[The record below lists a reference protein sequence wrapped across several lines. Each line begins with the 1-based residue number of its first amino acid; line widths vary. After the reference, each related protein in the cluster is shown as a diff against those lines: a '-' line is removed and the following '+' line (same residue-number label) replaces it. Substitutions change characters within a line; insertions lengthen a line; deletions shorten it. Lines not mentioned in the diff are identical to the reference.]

1 MRRALCITFVI
12 VFILSGCNDLEKM
25 DIKSPSYMFS
35 ENSEIA
41 SEVKVSLN
49 GIFNKNENAFEGSL
63 SIDDNTF
70 EKVIFMHKSLL
81 ISYEGA
87 KRTVLGDI
95 YLDKRAKQ
103 FAIIITEPELYMK
116 LTNEKYQNEG
126 LVISAPASN
135 LEEAKRI
142 EEKLKALE

>member
-1 MRRALCITFVI
+1 MKRALFITFLI
-12 VFILSGCNDLEKM
+12 LFILSGCNDHEKI
-25 DIKSPSYMFS
+25 DINSPSYMFS
-35 ENSEIA
+35 ENSGIA
-41 SEVKVSLN
+41 SEVKVNLN

-63 SIDDNTF
+63 SINDMAF

-95 YLDKRAKQ
+95 YLDKQANQ
-103 FAIIITEPELYMK
+103 FAIIITEPELYTK

-135 LEEAKRI
+135 LEEAKTI

>member
-1 MRRALCITFVI
+1 MKRARCITFVI

-25 DIKSPSYMFS
+25 DITSPSYMFS

-41 SEVKVSLN
+41 SEVKVSLI
-49 GIFNKNENAFEGSL
+49 GIFNKKENAFEGSL
-63 SIDDNTF
+63 AIHDNTF

-95 YLDKRAKQ
+95 YLDKQAKQ
-103 FAIIITEPELYMK
+103 FAINITEPELYMK

-135 LEEAKRI
+135 LEEAKMI

>member
-1 MRRALCITFVI
+1 MKRALFITFLI
-12 VFILSGCNDLEKM
+12 LFILSGCNDHEKI
-25 DIKSPSYMFS
+25 DINSPSYMFS
-35 ENSEIA
+35 ENSGIA
-41 SEVKVSLN
+41 SEVKVNLN
-49 GIFNKNENAFEGSL
+49 GIFNKNENAFEGYL
-63 SIDDNTF
+63 SINDMAF

-95 YLDKRAKQ
+95 YLDKQANQ
-103 FAIIITEPELYMK
+103 FAIIITEPELYTK

-126 LVISAPASN
+126 LVISAPALN
-135 LEEAKRI
+135 LEEAKTI

>member
-1 MRRALCITFVI
+1 MNRALFITFLI
-12 VFILSGCNDLEKM
+12 IFILSGCNHHEKI

-49 GIFNKNENAFEGSL
+49 GIFNKNENTFEGSL
-63 SIDDNTF
+63 SINDSTF

-81 ISYEGA
+81 ITYEGA

-95 YLDKRAKQ
+95 YFDKQANQ
-103 FAIIITEPELYMK
+103 FVIIITEPELYMK
-116 LTNEKYQNEG
+116 LTNGKYQNET

-135 LEEAKRI
+135 LEEAKMI

>member
-1 MRRALCITFVI
+1 MKRALFITFLI
-12 VFILSGCNDLEKM
+12 LFILSGCNDHEKI
-25 DIKSPSYMFS
+25 DINSPSYMFS
-35 ENSEIA
+35 ENSGIA
-41 SEVKVSLN
+41 SEVKVNLN
-49 GIFNKNENAFEGSL
+49 GIFNKNENAFEGYL
-63 SIDDNTF
+63 SINDMAF

-95 YLDKRAKQ
+95 YLDKQANQ
-103 FAIIITEPELYMK
+103 FAIIITEPELYTK

-135 LEEAKRI
+135 LEEAKTI

>member
-1 MRRALCITFVI
+1 
-12 VFILSGCNDLEKM
+12 
-25 DIKSPSYMFS
+25 MFS

-49 GIFNKNENAFEGSL
+49 GIFNKNENTFEGSL
-63 SIDDNTF
+63 SINDSTF

-81 ISYEGA
+81 ITYEGA

-95 YLDKRAKQ
+95 YFDKQANQ

-116 LTNEKYQNEG
+116 LTNGKYQNET

-135 LEEAKRI
+135 LEEAKMI

>member
-1 MRRALCITFVI
+1 MKRAFFITFL
-12 VFILSGCNDLEKM
+12 ILLILLGCNNHEKI

-35 ENSEIA
+35 ENSEING
-41 SEVKVSLN
+41 ELKVSLMGECN
-49 GIFNKNENAFEGSL
+49 NNENSFEGSL
-63 SIDDNTF
+63 TINDIVF
-70 EKVIFMHKSLL
+70 KKVIFMHKSLL

-95 YLDKRAKQ
+95 YLDKQANQ

-116 LTNEKYQNEG
+116 LTNGKYQNEG
-126 LVISAPASN
+126 LVISSPASN
-135 LEEAKRI
+135 LEEAKMI

>member
-1 MRRALCITFVI
+1 MKRALFITFLI
-12 VFILSGCNDLEKM
+12 LFILSGCNDLEKI
-25 DIKSPSYMFS
+25 DINSPSYMFS
-35 ENSEIA
+35 ENSGIA
-41 SEVKVSLN
+41 SEVKVNLN

-63 SIDDNTF
+63 SINDMAF

-81 ISYEGA
+81 ISYEDA

-95 YLDKRAKQ
+95 YLDKQANQ
-103 FAIIITEPELYMK
+103 FAIIITEPELYTK

-135 LEEAKRI
+135 LEEAKTI